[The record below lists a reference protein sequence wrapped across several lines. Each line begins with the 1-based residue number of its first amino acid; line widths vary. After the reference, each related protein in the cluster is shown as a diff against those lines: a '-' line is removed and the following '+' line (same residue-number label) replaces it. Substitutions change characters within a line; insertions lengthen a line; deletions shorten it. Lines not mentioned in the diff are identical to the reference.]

1 MLNDHIG
8 AIYLQKYKKKSKK
21 MILWMDFVCRANLI

>member
-8 AIYLQKYKKKSKK
+8 AIYLQKYKKNQKK